1 MRGEKRDS
9 GGEKAVKERK
19 KKTHHPSDMKT
30 HTERDRQTDQR
41 GD

>member
-19 KKTHHPSDMKT
+19 KTHHPSDMKIQ
-30 HTERDRQTDQR
+30 TERDRQRDQR